1 MSPPP
6 GKASNRRVGV
16 GGVLASLVVG
26 AWWVWSGGAER
37 PSGGER
43 REPEP
48 FLQLVGAERA
58 TAGGVLRERAE
69 LLDPT
74 PLFVPTSKN
83 FGQTG
88 LPVELQRQ
96 PGRVFQDFEA
106 KFQYKEDELRGFG
119 LETGL
124 PPESLPEIL
133 ARGNE
138 ALFAGFGEADSG
150 KAPLGARAGFLVI
163 KSLEAG
169 GLTLAEELPTGAA
182 PAGEFPPMEFLVT
195 VAPVG
200 LVGEPLLLLGS
211 GAAAVDEHFRT
222 FLMRA
227 SQIERRVPPGSYRV
241 TIGP

>member
-1 MSPPP
+1 MSPPT
-6 GKASNRRVGV
+6 GKSSNRRVGV
-16 GGVLASLVVG
+16 GVILVLLVVG
-26 AWWVWSGGAER
+26 AWWVWSGGTER
-37 PSGGER
+37 PAGGGR
-43 REPEP
+43 REPEA

-58 TAGGVLRERAE
+58 TAGRVLRERAE

-74 PLFVPTSKN
+74 PLFVPTGKN
-83 FGQTG
+83 FGQGG
-88 LPVELQRQ
+88 LPAELQRQ

-106 KFQYKEDELRGFG
+106 KFQFAEGGLRGFG

-124 PPESLPEIL
+124 PPSSLPEIL

-138 ALFAGFGEADSG
+138 ALFAGFGEVETGRD
-150 KAPLGARAGFLVI
+150 PLGARAGFVAI

-169 GLTLAEELPTGAA
+169 GLTLNETLPAGAA
-182 PAGEFPPMEFLVT
+182 PAGEFPPVEFLVT
-195 VAPVG
+195 VAPAG

-222 FLMRA
+222 FLMGA
-227 SQIERRVPPGSYRV
+227 YQIDRRLPPGSYRV

>member
-1 MSPPP
+1 MSPPNR
-6 GKASNRRVGV
+6 KASNRRVGV
-16 GGVLASLVVG
+16 GAGLALLVVG
-26 AWWVWSGGAER
+26 AWWVWSGGVER
-37 PSGGER
+37 PAGGGR
-43 REPEP
+43 REPEA

-58 TAGGVLRERAE
+58 TAGRVLRERAE

-74 PLFVPTSKN
+74 PLFVPTNKN
-83 FGQTG
+83 FAQGG
-88 LPVELQRQ
+88 LPAELQRQ

-106 KFQYKEDELRGFG
+106 KFQFEEGGLRGFG

-150 KAPLGARAGFLVI
+150 REPLGARAGFIEV
-163 KSLEAG
+163 KSLEVG
-169 GLTLAEELPTGAA
+169 GLTLQGVLPEGAA
-182 PAGEFPPMEFLVT
+182 PAGEFPPLEFLVT
-195 VAPVG
+195 VAPAG
-200 LVGEPLLLLGS
+200 LIGEPLLLLGS

-222 FLMRA
+222 FLTSA
-227 SQIERRVPPGSYRV
+227 YQIDLRVPPGNYRV